1 MPPTARPVARRAAH
15 GVPDR
20 TQSRPTSRG
29 AGIAVTTQLKSVLRI
44 GGKLA
49 PILSRTRRAKNGRY
63 PRDARAPSGPTAQRP
78 PWWSW
83 GAAPMHCLCPCGV
96 CGWHEVGLA
105 GALRPFR
112 GGGNSSNPDPSP
124 HNLPT
129 ALCAPPAGTVLMQG
143 PTGAHGGTL
152 RPTAVDSQQHG
163 LIPDSSMETSQT
175 HISRAPY
182 PVRATRAAAE
192 QEGKHVAHPRAASLS
207 AIRMYFTPAEI
218 RVVRRRCLTTAAEFA
233 RAARHTRSLI
243 HMHAS
248 ARRRS
253 HWLTSGAD
261 AGTPP
266 LHDPS

>member
-29 AGIAVTTQLKSVLRI
+29 AGIAVTTQLESVLRI

-83 GAAPMHCLCPCGV
+83 GAAPMLCVCPCGV
-96 CGWHEVGLA
+96 CGWREVGLA

-143 PTGAHGGTL
+143 PTGAHGGTS
-152 RPTAVDSQQHG
+152 RPTVDSQQHG

-192 QEGKHVAHPRAASLS
+192 QEGKQVAHPRAASLS

-218 RVVRRRCLTTAAEFA
+218 RVVRRRCLTTAAGVRTC
-233 RAARHTRSLI
+233 RASHSVAHSHACERAQALSLADFWRRCRHTSL
-243 HMHAS
+243 
-248 ARRRS
+248 
-253 HWLTSGAD
+253 T
-261 AGTPP
+261 
-266 LHDPS
+266 

>member
-1 MPPTARPVARRAAH
+1 
-15 GVPDR
+15 
-20 TQSRPTSRG
+20 
-29 AGIAVTTQLKSVLRI
+29 
-44 GGKLA
+44 
-49 PILSRTRRAKNGRY
+49 
-63 PRDARAPSGPTAQRP
+63 
-78 PWWSW
+78 
-83 GAAPMHCLCPCGV
+83 MHCLCPCGV

-105 GALRPFR
+105 GALRPFC

-152 RPTAVDSQQHG
+152 RPTVDSQQHG

-192 QEGKHVAHPRAASLS
+192 QEGKQVAHPRAASLS

-218 RVVRRRCLTTAAEFA
+218 RVVRRRCLTTAAGA
-233 RAARHTRSLI
+233 RTCRASHSVAHSHACERAQELSLADFWRRCRHTSL
-243 HMHAS
+243 
-248 ARRRS
+248 
-253 HWLTSGAD
+253 T
-261 AGTPP
+261 
-266 LHDPS
+266 

>member
-1 MPPTARPVARRAAH
+1 MPAR
-15 GVPDR
+15 
-20 TQSRPTSRG
+20 
-29 AGIAVTTQLKSVLRI
+29 L
-44 GGKLA
+44 
-49 PILSRTRRAKNGRY
+49 
-63 PRDARAPSGPTAQRP
+63 
-78 PWWSW
+78 
-83 GAAPMHCLCPCGV
+83 AAPRPRGLRGGPGERPRCFV
-96 CGWHEVGLA
+96 CVRVGCV
-105 GALRPFR
+105 GGTRSVWPERLRPFR

-192 QEGKHVAHPRAASLS
+192 QEGKQVAHPRAASLS